1 MAARL
6 EQEAKRR
13 AEKKPASA
21 VETTRPR
28 SVQEIEDELCF
39 AIFATE
45 FKQAGS
51 LSPHLGSSV
60 EAQGA
65 ALWDK
70 AVESLGRSAGVLEEL
85 AESAGETIAHIAA
98 RGDRIDRVQKETRT
112 LLNALVDSEADA

>member
-51 LSPHLGSSV
+51 LSPHLWSSV

-85 AESAGETIAHIAA
+85 AESGETIAHIAA
-98 RGDRIDRVQKETRT
+98 RGDRIDRVQIRT